1 MVTALSILSIQ
12 EKQAE
17 IVARFTAIED
27 WESRY
32 REIIALGKQLPPM
45 PEDLHTEANKVKGC
59 QSQVWLSPRVE
70 EGRIF
75 FHADSDASIVRGL
88 VALLVEVYNGHTPDE
103 ILAADETF
111 LDRIGLI
118 EHLSQTRSNGLSAM
132 IKQIKYYALAYSA
145 ILKRTAT

>member
-1 MVTALSILSIQ
+1 MVSALSIPSIQ
-12 EKQAE
+12 EKQVS
-17 IVARFTAIED
+17 ITARFNAIED

-32 REIIALGKQLPPM
+32 REIIALGKQLPDM
-45 PEDLHTEANKVKGC
+45 PEDQHTEANKVKGC

-70 EGRIF
+70 EGRIY
-75 FHADSDASIVRGL
+75 FHADSDAAIVRGL
-88 VALLVEVYNGHTPDE
+88 VALLVEVYNGHSPDE

-145 ILKRTAT
+145 ILKRAGT